1 MLIFLTDLI
10 CSRPLF
16 QLSKYSEQ
24 QRELGKDPLRKAVSS
39 VDDKVLVVDGTS
51 ASVRESREAF
61 QLHGDQEGQLEGQ
74 HELTTDDA
82 NRRSLQRSVTVQQDA
97 EGKTR
102 QTRSTESASDQTE

>member
-1 MLIFLTDLI
+1 M
-10 CSRPLF
+10 
-16 QLSKYSEQ
+16 
-24 QRELGKDPLRKAVSS
+24 SS

-61 QLHGDQEGQLEGQ
+61 ELHGDQEGQLEGQ

-102 QTRSTESASDQTE
+102 QTRSTYFNPSVQNSIKSNSIKLTESASDQTE